1 MTTTHPKRVATLGNS
16 KTTRPPYIRG
26 LCNLEHRQTLVPAM
40 GRTALWLW
48 RERTIAYALAGAL
61 LAFVALIT
69 LAIGA
74 MMVAMSL
81 YGQPV
86 AIGMSA
92 VFGSVS
98 AVSLGMLIWYMLGL
112 IGS

>member
-1 MTTTHPKRVATLGNS
+1 
-16 KTTRPPYIRG
+16 
-26 LCNLEHRQTLVPAM
+26 
-40 GRTALWLW
+40 
-48 RERTIAYALAGAL
+48 
-61 LAFVALIT
+61 VALIT

-92 VFGSVS
+92 VFGFVS
-98 AVSLGMLIWYMLGL
+98 AVSLGMLIWYMMGL
-112 IGS
+112 TGS